1 MKRELMEKRRG
12 DYGFI
17 TCQRVGL
24 ADGAHADAIPNVA
37 GGEGGHG
44 AAKLDGVIHRYCVN
58 RLEVNLSYNIP
69 IAPSLRFPESWKG
82 QPFAYNAAG
91 RKKQFSCGLPS
102 GSRLDDCLQAQVRL
116 ARIFACVVTPPLAIL
131 PILQPIST
139 TPNGWLTLDV
149 SNQPVQL
156 AFLRLFTHTYEPPC
170 TCPV

>member
-58 RLEVNLSYNIP
+58 DKENRLHVTRT
-69 IAPSLRFPESWKG
+69 APEIGVTEAKVSWTFLRFSVENIIHDSTVRNSSEFILGRNGLVSES
-82 QPFAYNAAG
+82 
-91 RKKQFSCGLPS
+91 
-102 GSRLDDCLQAQVRL
+102 
-116 ARIFACVVTPPLAIL
+116 
-131 PILQPIST
+131 
-139 TPNGWLTLDV
+139 
-149 SNQPVQL
+149 QL
-156 AFLRLFTHTYEPPC
+156 
-170 TCPV
+170 